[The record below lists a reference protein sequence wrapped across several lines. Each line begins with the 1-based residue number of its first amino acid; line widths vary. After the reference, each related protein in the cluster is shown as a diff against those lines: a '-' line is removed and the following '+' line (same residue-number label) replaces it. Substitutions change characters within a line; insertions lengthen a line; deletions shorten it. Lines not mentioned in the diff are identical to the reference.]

1 MSSGW
6 CCLLEFLAA
15 AWLLAVAVLLL
26 RDAMR
31 LSELLLS
38 HPDQMGLKG
47 REDPAAAV
55 VAVVAEYHPE
65 EEYYGEAVVAEY
77 P

>member
-47 REDPAAAV
+47 REDQAA
-55 VAVVAEYHPE
+55 AVVAEYHPE
-65 EEYYGEAVVAEY
+65 EEY
-77 P
+77 